1 MDIKYQE
8 SIRAWHRI
16 TLIKEL
22 LIIALSTMLMCVM
35 LAIRM
40 TTPLTAYQWYTANT
54 GIDLFA
60 VSIFFSIVSINQTLE
75 KLRVE
80 SLGTGIIY
88 NKSAWVTPI
97 QMISFYFGL
106 ISVVWFGQVAF

>member
-22 LIIALSTMLMCVM
+22 LIIALSTVLMCVM

-40 TTPLTAYQWYTANT
+40 TATLTVHQWYTANAA
-54 GIDLFA
+54 IDLFVVA
-60 VSIFFSIVSINQTLE
+60 MFFSIVSINQTFE
-75 KLRVE
+75 KLNVE
-80 SLGTGIIY
+80 LSGTGIAY
-88 NKSAWVTPI
+88 NKSVWVAFI
-97 QMISFYFGL
+97 QMISFYLGL
-106 ISVVWFGQVAF
+106 IAVVCFGQVAL